1 MFFYEGVILVSRSKC
16 DGFDAQLSLPFVNER
31 NPGFGSQSVCFYL
44 SIVLFMILIGWHC
57 VYLIFLSF
65 FLYLSIALSFSSLSC
80 NFNYNS
86 SFIDFHLLSKLLSS
100 SMCVCFGM
108 FLFLTFSFSSLFLFQ
123 LYGSPITLVV
133 IKFRNV
139 WIFCIHVF

>member
-1 MFFYEGVILVSRSKC
+1 
-16 DGFDAQLSLPFVNER
+16 
-31 NPGFGSQSVCFYL
+31 
-44 SIVLFMILIGWHC
+44 MILIGWYC

-108 FLFLTFSFSSLFLFQ
+108 FLFLTFSFSSLFFIPALWFSNYFGRNKVQ
-123 LYGSPITLVV
+123 ECLDILYSCFLMIASMLCVTINLIDKTSFLSSLEE
-133 IKFRNV
+133 IKERM
-139 WIFCIHVF
+139 CISMSSFS